1 MKPYLTEKS
10 VRLASSVTPV
20 YTLAV
25 SMTTSADEIRRY
37 LKAAYGV
44 DLVSVRFLT
53 IAGENTRR
61 KGVRG
66 FRSGVR
72 KALVV
77 LKKGQR
83 IPEFEAATKE
93 VEAETKPAKTKTK
106 QEKPAEQPTE
116 EAKK

>member
-10 VRLASSVTPV
+10 VRLASTITPV

-25 SMTTSADEIRRY
+25 ALHTSAPEIRQY
-37 LKAAYGV
+37 LKRAYDV
-44 DLVSVRFLT
+44 DMISVRFLS
-53 IAGENTRR
+53 IMGENTRR
-61 KGVRG
+61 KGIKG

-83 IPEFEAATKE
+83 LPEFEAATKS
-93 VEAETKPAKTKTK
+93 VAEAEKADKADKGS
-106 QEKPAEQPTE
+106 
-116 EAKK
+116 KK

>member
-10 VRLASSVTPV
+10 VRLASAATPV

-25 SMTTSADEIRRY
+25 ALHTSAAEIRNY
-37 LKAAYGV
+37 LKRAYGV
-44 DLVSVRFLT
+44 DMTSVRFLS

-66 FRSGVR
+66 FRPGVR

-83 IPEFEAATKE
+83 LPEFEAATKSVEE
-93 VEAETKPAKTKTK
+93 VEKADKAEKAK
-106 QEKPAEQPTE
+106 ES
-116 EAKK
+116 KK

>member
-10 VRLASSVTPV
+10 VRLASTITPV

-25 SMTTSADEIRRY
+25 SLHTSADEIRSY
-37 LKAAYGV
+37 LKRAYSV
-44 DLVSVRFLT
+44 DMVSVRFLSV
-53 IAGENTRR
+53 AGENIRR
-61 KGVRG
+61 KGVKG

-83 IPEFEAATKE
+83 LPEFEAATKSTE
-93 VEAETKPAKTKTK
+93 DSAKEEKKAAKASK
-106 QEKPAEQPTE
+106 Q
-116 EAKK
+116 